1 MCLYTFHALN
11 YLTGKYLL
19 TFHLLHVLT
28 NYHFDRTE
36 SNPLKVLCWHEIF
49 WSTQTSQGCLL
60 ISIQGV
66 LKSSRNYYALQVI
79 SNFLANLQHPAPR
92 FNQSILQWQLGHR
105 YGTLHNLFNY
115 LSCRHL
121 SVYTR
126 INSRSQLTAQEKN
139 LSAYT
144 IDFHWFKMGALSL
157 CGNFLFHLWCVLGEF
172 KDWRLIFSLSTWTGF
187 WCWFSTG

>member
-28 NYHFDRTE
+28 NYHFDKTE

-79 SNFLANLQHPAPR
+79 SNWQI
-92 FNQSILQWQLGHR
+92 FNIR
-105 YGTLHNLFNY
+105 PPD
-115 LSCRHL
+115 
-121 SVYTR
+121 
-126 INSRSQLTAQEKN
+126 LTTQYYSDN
-139 LSAYT
+139 
-144 IDFHWFKMGALSL
+144 
-157 CGNFLFHLWCVLGEF
+157 
-172 KDWRLIFSLSTWTGF
+172 
-187 WCWFSTG
+187 

>member
-28 NYHFDRTE
+28 NYHFDKTE

-79 SNFLANLQHPAPR
+79 SNFLANLQHPAHR

-126 INSRSQLTAQEKN
+126 INSRSQLTAQEKKFICV
-139 LSAYT
+139 YY
-144 IDFHWFKMGALSL
+144 WFPLVQDGCPQSV
-157 CGNFLFHLWCVLGEF
+157 W
-172 KDWRLIFSLSTWTGF
+172 
-187 WCWFSTG
+187 